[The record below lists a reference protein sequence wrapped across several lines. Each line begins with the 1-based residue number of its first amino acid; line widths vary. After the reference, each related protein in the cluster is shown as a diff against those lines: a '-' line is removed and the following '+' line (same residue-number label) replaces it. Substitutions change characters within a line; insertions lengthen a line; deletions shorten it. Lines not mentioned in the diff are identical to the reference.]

1 MDLLSKNSGRN
12 KTPMFFFERT
22 LMFGAS
28 KKIQL
33 PSEAYQQDNPNGS

>member
-1 MDLLSKNSGRN
+1 MDLLSKNSDRS
-12 KTPMFFFERT
+12 KM

-28 KKIQL
+28 KKIHL